1 MENTQAFKMKL
12 FTNAKSKW
20 PLPSQENPEEERE
33 FRNETEGLAMHTEE
47 EGFTLLDP
55 FPDELESEE
64 DFCEEET
71 EPEPFQADEEVG
83 EEGVS
88 ETTAPIIRMGRHT
101 PLTREEEVRLFSL
114 KSQLEKDLDELAQ
127 QMAQQLNRP
136 KMHSAYLRKS
146 PGSLESDK
154 SKPRSSR
161 TKSAMDGPF
170 TDKAERDLSRKSL
183 HELAEKIIACRNQLR
198 EVKEAIVRSN
208 LRLVLY
214 IARSYVGLGL
224 PFGDLVQEGSIGLMR
239 AVDKFDH
246 TKGHR
251 FSTYSVWWIRQ
262 SIRRS
267 LSDQA
272 RTIRIPSYIQ
282 ESIGRIWAE
291 TSKFIQEKGRRPNPS
306 EMAEKLDKPVETV
319 RKAMQV
325 AKDAVSLDI
334 PVGEGDSPLRD
345 LVQDPTS
352 ISPLDGILQSN
363 LSHRVEEILTTL
375 SPREEMV
382 IRLRYG
388 IGEPKEHTLEEIGR
402 CLHVSRE
409 RARQIESNALR
420 KLRHP
425 SRIQKLRDLI

>member
-1 MENTQAFKMKL
+1 MNTEN
-12 FTNAKSKW
+12 KW
-20 PLPSQENPEEERE
+20 ASPPQEAAEEERE
-33 FRNETEGLAMHTEE
+33 FEPESEAYQDDDLN
-47 EGFTLLDP
+47 LLDP
-55 FPDELESEE
+55 FPSDLESEE
-64 DFCEEET
+64 DYYESEEE
-71 EPEPFQADEEVG
+71 PEHYHSEVESGDEEA
-83 EEGVS
+83 S

-101 PLTREEEVRLFSL
+101 PLSREEEVRLFAL
-114 KSQLEKDLDELAQ
+114 KNRQEQDLEDMAQ
-127 QMAQQLNRP
+127 QMARYLNRP
-136 KMHSAYLRKS
+136 KIHAAYRRKS
-146 PGSLESDK
+146 VGPLDPDN
-154 SKPRSSR
+154 SKPKTRRSG
-161 TKSAMDGPF
+161 SAREKLGVDA
-170 TDKAERDLSRKSL
+170 TERDLTAKSL
-183 HELAEKIIACRNQLR
+183 DDLAQKIITCSNQLR
-198 EVKEAIVRSN
+198 EIKECIVRSN

-262 SIRRS
+262 SIRRA

-291 TSKFIQEKGRRPNPS
+291 TSKFIQERGRRPYPS
-306 EMAEKLDKPVETV
+306 EMAEKLDKPLETV

-345 LVQDPTS
+345 LVQDPTT
-352 ISPLDGILQSN
+352 ISPLEGILQSS
-363 LSHRVEEILTTL
+363 LSHRVEEILSTL

-402 CLHVSRE
+402 CLQVSRE

-425 SRIQKLRDLI
+425 SRIQRLRDLI

>member
-1 MENTQAFKMKL
+1 MKVLMNIENTWAV
-12 FTNAKSKW
+12 SSHEI
-20 PLPSQENPEEERE
+20 PDEERE
-33 FRNETEGLAMHTEE
+33 FVHDS
-47 EGFTLLDP
+47 EGFAPYRDEDDELTLLDP
-55 FPDELESEE
+55 FPNELDSEE
-64 DFCEEET
+64 DSYEA
-71 EPEPFQADEEVG
+71 EPERSQTEHAAGEDE
-83 EEGVS
+83 S
-88 ETTAPIIRMGRHT
+88 AETTTPIIRMGRHT
-101 PLTREEEVRLFSL
+101 PLSREEEVRLFAL
-114 KSQLEKDLDELAQ
+114 KNHLEYELDELAQ
-127 QMAQQLNRP
+127 QMAQHLNRT
-136 KMHSAYLRKS
+136 KIHDAYRRKNTSA
-146 PGSLESDK
+146 LESDI
-154 SKPRSSR
+154 SKPKTRRSKPAGNKLCLD
-161 TKSAMDGPF
+161 T
-170 TDKAERDLSRKSL
+170 AELDISIKSL
-183 HELAEKIIACRNQLR
+183 NDLAQKIISCSNKLR
-198 EVKEAIVRSN
+198 EVKEGIVRSN

-262 SIRRS
+262 SIRRA

-291 TSKFIQEKGRRPNPS
+291 TSKFIQEKGRRPYPS
-306 EMAEKLDKPVETV
+306 EMAEKLDKPLEIV

-334 PVGEGDSPLRD
+334 PVGNGDSPLRD
-345 LVQDPTS
+345 LVQDPATV
-352 ISPLDGILQSN
+352 SPLDGILQSN
-363 LSHRVEEILTTL
+363 LCHHVEEILSTL

-409 RARQIESNALR
+409 RARQIECNALR

-425 SRIQKLRDLI
+425 SRIQRLRDLI

>member
-1 MENTQAFKMKL
+1 MKSVM
-12 FTNAKSKW
+12 KIEKW
-20 PLPSQENPEEERE
+20 VLPPHENPDEERE
-33 FRNETEGLAMHTEE
+33 VRKDMEGLARYEDE
-47 EGFTLLDP
+47 DNDLALLDP
-55 FPDELESEE
+55 LPDELEPEE
-64 DFCEEET
+64 DLFEAEG
-71 EPEPFQADEEVG
+71 EPELLQNEREPDGDENF
-83 EEGVS
+83 

-101 PLTREEEVRLFSL
+101 PLSREEEVRLFTL
-114 KSQLEKDLDELAQ
+114 KNHLERNLDKLLKQKAHRY
-127 QMAQQLNRP
+127 NRP
-136 KMHSAYLRKS
+136 KMSGAQRRKRPGALEPDSLLKPSTRRSTSAKDKPCEDRAEQEL
-146 PGSLESDK
+146 SLK
-154 SKPRSSR
+154 
-161 TKSAMDGPF
+161 
-170 TDKAERDLSRKSL
+170 
-183 HELAEKIIACRNQLR
+183 LAHKIICCSDQLW
-198 EVKEAIVRSN
+198 EVKEEIVRSN

-239 AVDKFDH
+239 AVEKFDH

-262 SIRRS
+262 SIRRA

-291 TSKFIQEKGRRPNPS
+291 TSKFIQEKGRRPYPA
-306 EMAEKLDKPVETV
+306 EMAEKLEKPLETV

-334 PVGEGDSPLRD
+334 PVGEGDSPLLD
-345 LVQDPTS
+345 LVQDPSTV
-352 ISPLDGILQSN
+352 SPFEGILQSN
-363 LSHRVEEILTTL
+363 LSHRVEEILCTL
-375 SPREEMV
+375 SPREAMV

-388 IGEPKEHTLEEIGR
+388 IGEPREHTLEEIGR
-402 CLHVSRE
+402 CLQVSRE

-425 SRIQKLRDLI
+425 SRIQRLKDLI